1 MFEQIKQYYFQLAGV
16 NAEDWK
22 IAEERLK
29 IIHLKKGECLVKEN
43 QVCRYVAFI
52 NQGMMRMYY
61 AGEQREITTGFVVDG
76 EYISEYES
84 FLTQQPS
91 KYYIEAFEDSELL
104 VFTYEDL
111 QYLYQQKL
119 VYSEVGRK
127 IAEKLF
133 IMISQQ
139 VSAMMMYSAEE
150 RYLQLVQTNSPLL
163 QRIPQYMLASYLGI
177 TPEHL
182 SRIRKKIS
190 GNNG

>member
-1 MFEQIKQYYFQLAGV
+1 MFEQIKQYYYQLAGV

-22 IAEERLK
+22 IAEERLQ
-29 IIHLKKGECLVKEN
+29 IIHLKKGDFLVKEN

-104 VFTYEDL
+104 VLTYEDL
-111 QYLYQQKL
+111 QFLYQQKL
-119 VYSEVGRK
+119 VFSEVGRK